1 MNALTRREFLQ
12 LSAVAGVGLA
22 VAACQ
27 PVMPVAEHAPAGAV
41 TTQLS
46 DELIRALEDKATAT
60 LSENGVPGM
69 SVGIIRDDE
78 LIYAKGF
85 GVRNIET
92 EIPMTPRWVGS
103 MASISKAFT
112 ACAIMQLIEADKL
125 DVDARLIEYV
135 PYFRMADERYKEITI
150 RQMLGHISGMPPL
163 LPEDFYAE
171 WAYPAYDDA
180 AAERLVASLETQ
192 KLVGAPGEKFEYSD
206 IGYDTLATVIANVS
220 GEIFEEYIQNHLFM
234 PLGMHDS
241 TFLFEE
247 VDPELLVAAH
257 CRPSVDEAVTFCPD
271 FPYDRKHAPS
281 SCLHTNLYDFSR
293 WLRAHMKGG
302 ELEGKRILHK
312 TSQAML
318 WQPLS
323 TPGWGSLIQNYGW
336 GWWLGDLNGRRSVS
350 SIGGQPGVQT
360 IGLIV
365 PDANMAVI
373 ALGNYFSGG
382 DEPFY
387 AMDFATWLMEKL
399 LAT

>member
-1 MNALTRREFLQ
+1 MSALTRREFLQ
-12 LSAVAGVGLA
+12 LSAVVGLGM
-22 VAACQ
+22 VVVACQ
-27 PVMPVAEHAPAGAV
+27 PALSVVEHAPAGAV
-41 TTQLS
+41 APQLS
-46 DELIRALEDKATAT
+46 DELIGELEGKATT
-60 LSENGVPGM
+60 VLSENGVPGM

-92 EIPMTPRWVGS
+92 KTPMTPRWVGS

-112 ACAIMQLIEADKL
+112 ACAIMQLVEAGKL
-125 DVDARLIEYV
+125 DVDACLIEYV
-135 PYFRMADERYKEITI
+135 PYLRMADERYKEITI
-150 RQMLGHISGMPPL
+150 RQMLGHISGIPPL

-171 WAYPAYDDA
+171 WAYPAYDNA

-220 GEIFEEYIQNHLFM
+220 DEIFEEYIQNHIFT
-234 PLGMHDS
+234 PLGMQDS

-247 VDPELLVAAH
+247 VNPELLVAAH
-257 CRPSVDEAVTFCPD
+257 CRPSSSETTTFCPN

-293 WLRAHMKGG
+293 WLQAHMRGG

-312 TSQAML
+312 MSQATL

-323 TPGWGSLIQNYGW
+323 TPGWGGLLQNYGW
-336 GWWLGDLNGRRSVS
+336 GWWLGEINGQRAVS

-365 PDANMAVI
+365 PNANMAVI

-387 AMDFATWLMEKL
+387 AMDFATWVMEKL